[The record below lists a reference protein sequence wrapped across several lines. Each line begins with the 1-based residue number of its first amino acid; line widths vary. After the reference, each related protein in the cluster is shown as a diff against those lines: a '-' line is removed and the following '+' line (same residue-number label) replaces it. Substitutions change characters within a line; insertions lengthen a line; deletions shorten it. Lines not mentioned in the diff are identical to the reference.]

1 MLESCEAR
9 KKKKDIQNLQV
20 NLTVVSETK
29 NKFQ

>member
-9 KKKKDIQNLQV
+9 RKKDIQNLQV